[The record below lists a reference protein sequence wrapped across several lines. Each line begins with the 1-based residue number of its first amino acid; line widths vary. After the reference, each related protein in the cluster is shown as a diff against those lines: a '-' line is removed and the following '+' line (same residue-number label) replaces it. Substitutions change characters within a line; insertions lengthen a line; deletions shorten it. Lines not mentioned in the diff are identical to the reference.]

1 MGHTRFINCWKC
13 SHGNLDNFPLTIN
26 EDGMIIDNEFCDAY
40 AEVVDLK
47 NSIIAPGFIEL
58 QINGALGFHF
68 ANYVDPTSYHNGVR
82 NLSQYLPSTGVTAF
96 YPTVPTVRPD
106 VFHNVLPFLRPSDS
120 STGASVLGAH
130 VEGPFLA
137 PSKKGAHNAGNLLV
151 PETSTLENVY
161 GKHNLLNAI
170 RIVTMAPELPGAL
183 KHIQKLRDEYTI
195 SVSMGHSAATYEQG
209 LKGVNAGASLL
220 THTFN
225 AMNPLH
231 HREPGLV
238 GLISSPKAG
247 NRWKPSFSLIADS
260 IHLHPSIVSMAY
272 HASPHEAILVT
283 DSVELSGLPDG
294 IYPGHSQIP
303 HPQLKVGNKVTIAGT
318 ETLVG
323 TCIPLDQ
330 CVRNLMEW
338 ASIPIEKAVMTVT
351 ENVAAPMGLVD
362 RGGLGSG
369 CRGDFVVMDKQG
381 YVKETW
387 VLGKKIWSSS

>member
-13 SHGNLDNFPLTIN
+13 SHGNLDNSPLTIN
-26 EDGMIIDNEFCDAY
+26 EDGMIIDNQFCDAD

-47 NSIIAPGFIEL
+47 DSIIAPGFIEM

-68 ANYVDPTSYHNGVR
+68 ANYVDPTSYHDGVQK
-82 NLSQYLPSTGVTAF
+82 LSQYLPSTGVTAF

-130 VEGPFLA
+130 VEGPFLT

-151 PETSTLENVY
+151 PETSTLEDVY
-161 GKHNLLNAI
+161 GRNNLLNTI

-183 KHIQKLRDEYTI
+183 EHIQKLREEYTI
-195 SVSMGHSAATYEQG
+195 PVSMGHSAATYEQG
-209 LKGVNAGASLL
+209 LKG
-220 THTFN
+220 
-225 AMNPLH
+225 
-231 HREPGLV
+231 
-238 GLISSPKAG
+238 LISSPKAG
-247 NRWKPSFSLIADS
+247 DRWKPSFSLIADS

-272 HASPHEAILVT
+272 HASPQKAILVT

-338 ASIPIEKAVMTVT
+338 ANIPIEKAVMTVT

-381 YVKETW
+381 SNVQYT
-387 VLGKKIWSSS
+387 

>member
-13 SHGNLDNFPLTIN
+13 SHGRLDNSPLTIS
-26 EDGMIIDNEFCDAY
+26 EDGMIIDNEFGDAH

-68 ANYVDPTSYHNGVR
+68 ANYVDSTSYQDGVQK
-82 NLSQYLPSTGVTAF
+82 LSQYLPSTGVTAF
-96 YPTVPTVRPD
+96 YPTVPTVQHD

-130 VEGPFLA
+130 VEGPFLT

-151 PETSTLENVY
+151 PETSTLEDIY
-161 GKHNLLNAI
+161 GKDNLLNAI
-170 RIVTMAPELPGAL
+170 RVVTMAPELPGAL
-183 KHIQKLRDEYTI
+183 EHIQKLRNEYTI
-195 SVSMGHSAATYEQG
+195 SVSMGHSAATYDEG
-209 LKGVNAGASLL
+209 LKGMDAGASLL

-238 GLISSPKAG
+238 GLISSPKAE

-272 HASPHEAILVT
+272 HASPNKAILVT

-303 HPQLKVGNKVTIAGT
+303 HPQLKEGNKVTIAGT

-338 ASIPIEKAVMTVT
+338 ANIPIEKAVMTVT
-351 ENVAAPMGLVD
+351 RNVAVPMGLVD
-362 RGGLGSG
+362 RGGLESG
-369 CRGDFVVMDKQG
+369 YRGDFVVMDKQG
-381 YVKETW
+381 HVKETW